1 MNDSMAH
8 PGEGLAPFGLPGWK
22 TAVSWTAALAIAI
35 LFLSSGVWKISDP
48 QGWAV
53 RLAQARV
60 PERLS
65 MAGALFFGIAETVGG
80 VLILVPRFRR
90 WGAML
95 TSLLL
100 AAFLI
105 YFAINFQTLRGMDCS
120 CFPWLK
126 RVVGPGFFVGDG
138 VMLALATCAGIWS
151 KRPESLRIALVIL
164 GAVTV
169 FALVSFGVNEARQ
182 TGVPA
187 PANILVAGQPYS
199 LAHGKF
205 FLFFFNPSCTHC
217 LDAAKRMAPLDWNG
231 TRVVAVPVEGAQ
243 FSEQFLSETG
253 LQAVVTSDFEKLK
266 TTFGYTS
273 YPFGVALE
281 NGRQKA
287 ALTRFEGSEP
297 AATLQQLGL
306 VK

>member
-35 LFLSSGVWKISDP
+35 LFLSSGIWKISDP
-48 QGWAV
+48 QSWAV

-90 WGAML
+90 WGAIL
-95 TSLLL
+95 ISLLL

-126 RVVGPGFFVGDG
+126 RVVGPGFFIGDG
-138 VMLALATCAGIWS
+138 VMLLLAACAGIWS
-151 KRPESLRIALVIL
+151 KRPESVRTALVIL

-182 TGVPA
+182 TGTPA
-187 PANILVAGQPYS
+187 PASILVSGQPYS
-199 LAHGKF
+199 LSHGKF
-205 FLFFFNPSCTHC
+205 FLFFFNPLCTHC

-243 FSEQFLSETG
+243 FSQQFLSESG

-297 AATLQQLGL
+297 AVTLQQLGL